1 MCPQGQDCRRHTASA
16 TRTGVPDSQI
26 SYLLVGVHGCVNEL
40 TSLLGANMAQA
51 KLADGWPASDVKV
64 DLDVA
69 LNANEAPS
77 QHGAAAD
84 KYYQL
89 LSLHGDTVSNS
100 IILRS
105 ETRPAWHKQ
114 PRVERPHRLHVAE
127 RSQSSFS
134 LQALGTC
141 DAVSA

>member
-1 MCPQGQDCRRHTASA
+1 
-16 TRTGVPDSQI
+16 
-26 SYLLVGVHGCVNEL
+26 
-40 TSLLGANMAQA
+40 MAQA
-51 KLADGWPASDVKV
+51 KLADGWPTSDVKA

-89 LSLHGDTVSNS
+89 LSLHGDTVSIMLYRNP
-100 IILRS
+100 
-105 ETRPAWHKQ
+105 TRHEQ
-114 PRVERPHRLHVAE
+114 PRIERPHRLHVAE
-127 RSQSSFS
+127 RSQSSSS
-134 LQALGTC
+134 LQVPETC